1 MFSSLKKYELRGA
14 KRRVRLFNRF
24 RIESVLKIVPYHTLK
39 FGGIGKLAYLCIVVQ
54 RKACAP
60 RQVNIQHSTLK
71 LKIMEQKGTLKY
83 RKVQRT
89 PQTGENAGKK
99 KWYATSVTD
108 REVDFEGFVS
118 HISDHGSPYSRG
130 TIHGVLMDAL
140 DHLQELILDGKSVR
154 LSDLGLFSI
163 GMSSKAEDTKEKV
176 TAASVEGV
184 HLIVRNTKSWSNA
197 ELRKKCKIQEYGG
210 YIGTDEEGTTGGGG
224 TTQGGGSDTSQGG
237 SGTTGGGTQEGGG
250 GGSQDSGDG
259 LE

>member
-1 MFSSLKKYELRGA
+1 
-14 KRRVRLFNRF
+14 
-24 RIESVLKIVPYHTLK
+24 
-39 FGGIGKLAYLCIVVQ
+39 
-54 RKACAP
+54 
-60 RQVNIQHSTLK
+60 
-71 LKIMEQKGTLKY
+71 MEQKGTLKY

-210 YIGTDEEGTTGGGG
+210 YIGTDEEGTTGGGD
-224 TTQGGGSDTSQGG
+224 TTPGGGSDTSQGG